1 MSQKRKWL
9 CLFNLYRP
17 FVYLCRPGPYNG
29 ALDLGIWKIFGFSWV
44 IWDHVNHDIC
54 ILHVYYSQRAYTM
67 ICKRCWWEYCSTI
80 SFVKHMIV
88 IWSLFYSSC
97 MDSFLWIYSM
107 DRFPCQVDILL
118 CLSDVFMK
126 GNQLRRYRRYF
137 FKKVRLQT
145 YPQPRFVFLVICLR
159 TCYMSLSKWYEKHS
173 KPQLLL

>member
-1 MSQKRKWL
+1 MIYVFCMFIIRSR
-9 CLFNLYRP
+9 F
-17 FVYLCRPGPYNG
+17 
-29 ALDLGIWKIFGFSWV
+29 
-44 IWDHVNHDIC
+44 
-54 ILHVYYSQRAYTM
+54 TM
-67 ICKRCWWEYCSTI
+67 ICKKCWWEYCSTI

-137 FKKVRLQT
+137 FKKVRFQT
-145 YPQPRFVFLVICLR
+145 FPQPRFVFLVIYVWGHAIWVYRSDMKSIQNPNFC
-159 TCYMSLSKWYEKHS
+159 CKQFWEKLSFMKEQFIVWCFSAIFLDSFKLCEKFCKS
-173 KPQLLL
+173 